1 MKKIIDKIRQY
12 PFIAAIAVTILY
24 FGCNVGFSL
33 ILNTLPEGFISQLV
47 IELVCVAWP
56 LALLFLFGQGR
67 ALRLGSVG
75 KAFKTGLCF
84 LILAGVIIVSN
95 VLNTPAD
102 AWRSTNAF
110 LIGVI
115 SLICVGVREEVIF
128 RGIAAD
134 LVARRYANSTKGVYL
149 TVFGTS
155 FLFGALHMQNLL
167 APNEGILYVVTQ
179 SIMSWSIGSVF
190 CAIYLRGGS
199 IWGLALLHSLFDAM
213 LLFRSYFTTIDIAKK
228 ALSSFDP
235 TQLAICAVMF
245 ALALFLLRK
254 KKMAGV
260 IERFQN
266 LEKAA

>member
-1 MKKIIDKIRQY
+1 MKKIIEKIRQY
-12 PFIAAIAVTILY
+12 PFIAAIAATILY
-24 FGCNVGFSL
+24 FACNVGFSL
-33 ILNTLPEGFISQLV
+33 ILATLPDGFISQLV

-67 ALRLGSVG
+67 ALRTGTLGR
-75 KAFKTGLCF
+75 AFKTGCGF
-84 LILAGVIIVSN
+84 LILAGIVIAGQIM
-95 VLNTPAD
+95 NTSAD
-102 AWRSTNAF
+102 AWRSTGAIV
-110 LIGVI
+110 IGVI
-115 SLICVGVREEVIF
+115 ELICVGIREEVVF

-134 LVARRYANSTKGVYL
+134 LVARKYANSTKGVYL
-149 TVFGTS
+149 TVFGAS

-167 APNEGILYVVTQ
+167 APNAGILYVVTQ

-199 IWGLALLHSLFDAM
+199 IWGLALLHTLFDSM
-213 LLFRSYFTTIDIAKK
+213 LLFRSRFTTIITEKA

-235 TQLAICAVMF
+235 TQLAICVVMF
-245 ALALFLLRK
+245 VLALLLLRK

>member
-1 MKKIIDKIRQY
+1 MKTIIEKIRQY
-12 PFIAAIAVTILY
+12 PFISAIAVTILY

-33 ILNTLPEGFISQLV
+33 ILNKLPDSLIAQLV
-47 IELVCVAWP
+47 VELVCVAWP

-84 LILAGVIIVSN
+84 LILACVILVSN

-110 LIGVI
+110 VIGVI
-115 SLICVGVREEVIF
+115 SLIFVGVREEVIF
-128 RGIAAD
+128 RGIATD
-134 LVARRYANSTKGVYL
+134 LVARKYANSTKGVYL

-167 APNEGILYVVTQ
+167 ADNAGVISVVTQ
-179 SIMSWSIGSVF
+179 SIMAWSIGSVF
-190 CAIYLRGGS
+190 CAIYMRGGS
-199 IWGLALLHSLFDAM
+199 IWGLALLHALFDAM
-213 LLFRSYFTTIDIAKK
+213 LLFRSRFTTVVIEK
-228 ALSSFDP
+228 AGPTSFDL
-235 TQLAICAVMF
+235 TQLVICAVMF

-260 IERFQN
+260 IEHFQT